1 MSGDLAKI
9 NQYRP
14 DHASYAFSS
23 IFETWPHNLY
33 ILVDCVYIQKESIMT
48 ARKSASKLFFV
59 DTKAVKPKH
68 RQIADGIKTA
78 IIEGRLKRNDILP
91 TIGDVCETFGIARLT
106 VLKAYEDLQRSG
118 LIRAESRKGYYVTSV
133 EVERKRNIFLLFDEF
148 TMYKRV
154 LYNAFRERVGSN
166 ATIDIY
172 FHHYSARQ
180 FESLILNNLGNY
192 TEYLVMPWPDVKVPQ
207 VIAKMDRRYTLLLDR
222 GDAIHKMTGF
232 SSVVQDHKGNMMACL
247 EKALPAIQKYR
258 KFILVYPSYSFHP
271 AVSVESFTEFC
282 KTHHLNGDI
291 YHTIDRSNILP
302 DTAYLVVDDNEL
314 VIIVEQCM
322 ESGYE
327 LGKTIGVL
335 SYNETPMK
343 RIIAN
348 GISVI
353 STDFAL
359 MGVRAADYMLTPFSH
374 EIHDVIPTALI
385 MRESL

>member
-1 MSGDLAKI
+1 MS
-9 NQYRP
+9 
-14 DHASYAFSS
+14 
-23 IFETWPHNLY
+23 
-33 ILVDCVYIQKESIMT
+33 
-48 ARKSASKLFFV
+48 RKSAAKLLNV
-59 DTKAVKPKH
+59 DTKAVIPKH
-68 RQIADGIKTA
+68 RQIAEGIKSA

-118 LIRAESRKGYYVTSV
+118 LIRAESRKGYYVISE

-154 LYNAFRERVGSN
+154 LYNAFRERIGGNGS
-166 ATIDIY
+166 IDIY
-172 FHHYSARQ
+172 FHHYSPRQ

-192 TEYLVMPWPDVKVPQ
+192 TEYLIMPWPDSKVPQ
-207 VIAKMDRRYTLLLDR
+207 VVAKMDPRYTLLLDR
-222 GDAIHKMTGF
+222 GDAAGKIQGF
-232 SSVVQDHKGNMMACL
+232 SSIVQDHKIDLIACL

-271 AVSVESFTEFC
+271 AVTVEGFTEFC
-282 KTHHLNGDI
+282 KTHHVSGDI
-291 YHTIDRSNILP
+291 YHTIDHSNILP
-302 DTAYLVVDDNEL
+302 DTAYFVVDDNEL

-322 ESGYE
+322 VSGYE

-353 STDFAL
+353 STDFAM
-359 MGVRAADYMLTPFSH
+359 MGVRAADHILTSFAKDIH
-374 EIHDVIPTALI
+374 EVIPTQLI
-385 MRESL
+385 MRSSL

>member
-1 MSGDLAKI
+1 M
-9 NQYRP
+9 
-14 DHASYAFSS
+14 
-23 IFETWPHNLY
+23 
-33 ILVDCVYIQKESIMT
+33 M

-106 VLKAYEDLQRSG
+106 VLKAYEDLQRAG
-118 LIRAESRKGYYVTSV
+118 LIRAESRKGYYVTSE

-154 LYNAFRERVGSN
+154 MYNAFRERVGGN

-172 FHHYSARQ
+172 FHHYSALQ
-180 FESLILNNLGNY
+180 FESLIMNNLGNY
-192 TEYLVMPWPDVKVPQ
+192 TEYLVMPWPDAKVPQ
-207 VIAKMDRRYTLLLDR
+207 VIAKMDHRYTLLLDR
-222 GDAIHKMTGF
+222 GDAIQKITGF
-232 SSVVQDHKGNMMACL
+232 SSVVQDHKGDMVACL

-271 AVSVESFTEFC
+271 AVSVEGFTEFC

-291 YHTIDRSNILP
+291 YRTIDRSNMLP
-302 DTAYLVVDDNEL
+302 DTAYRVVDDNEL

-322 ESGYE
+322 ESSYE

-359 MGVRAADYMLTPFSH
+359 MGVRAADYMLTPFSN
-374 EIHDVIPTALI
+374 EIHDVIPTSLI
-385 MRESL
+385 MRGSL